1 MSSPRSPQPAD
12 GLAALGTAAV
22 QVAEDSLFAYAEACA
37 LSHAADLVQKRPA
50 TEPWLAASV
59 AFTGPFEG
67 VVRLALPRALAA
79 DLAGAFCGVRPQSL
93 DAAQIADFAGELAN
107 MVCGLWLTQTHR
119 TERFALAAPV
129 VTEAAAAEV
138 AAAAAAAVD
147 ALGIVL
153 NNTPLLLALVA
164 PSAVARSPW

>member
-1 MSSPRSPQPAD
+1 MSSPRSLQPAD
-12 GLAALGTAAV
+12 ALATLGAAAV
-22 QVAEDSLFAYAEACA
+22 QVAEDSLFAYAEACP
-37 LSHAADLVQKRPA
+37 LSHAAGLAQERPA

-59 AFTGPFEG
+59 AFTGPFDG
-67 VVRLALPRALAA
+67 IVQLALPRALAA

-93 DAAQIADFAGELAN
+93 DQAEVADFSGELAN

-129 VTEAAAAEV
+129 VAETAAADV
-138 AAAAAAAVD
+138 AGGATAAD
-147 ALGIVL
+147 GLGIVL

-164 PSAVARSPW
+164 PSAVARS